1 MNAKKLGFVLSPAKY
16 SRCTEIGCTRDGAV
30 KRYAGPM
37 PLYIPGYDYTFWRLD
52 DKMPQSR
59 RINDCHRAKADG
71 RRRRPL
77 FVRNINMLNGNKV
90 TIITPR
96 SAHLPQV
103 VQFHYQGRARFYVRH
118 VFASIAVAL
127 HMLGLG
133 EAPSKRGARAEG
145 ANR

>member
-1 MNAKKLGFVLSPAKY
+1 MGV
-16 SRCTEIGCTRDGAV
+16 
-30 KRYAGPM
+30 
-37 PLYIPGYDYTFWRLD
+37 
-52 DKMPQSR
+52 
-59 RINDCHRAKADG
+59 NDCHRAKADG

-118 VFASIAVAL
+118 VFASIAIAL

>member
-1 MNAKKLGFVLSPAKY
+1 MRKQWVHISSKNVIPFY
-16 SRCTEIGCTRDGAV
+16 DWYAV
-30 KRYAGPM
+30 KG
-37 PLYIPGYDYTFWRLD
+37 
-52 DKMPQSR
+52 
-59 RINDCHRAKADG
+59 INDCHRAKADG

-145 ANR
+145 ANC

>member
-1 MNAKKLGFVLSPAKY
+1 M
-16 SRCTEIGCTRDGAV
+16 
-30 KRYAGPM
+30 KRYAQTTVF
-37 PLYIPGYDYTFWRLD
+37 YIPQDCDPIWRLD
-52 DKMPQSR
+52 DKFCV
-59 RINDCHRAKADG
+59 NDCHRAKADG

-133 EAPSKRGARAEG
+133 TTEG
-145 ANR
+145 SHR